1 MLIGCCATIPASC
14 HGLATFVIILL
25 LVFVTEVVAVV
36 WGYIYRAKVGNEV
49 DHSIPKVCKT
59 YNGTNPEAASQA
71 IDSVQRQLLCCGIH
85 RYSDWENTDWFKETK
100 HQSVPLRHCRETA
113 ASWNDSLAQPS
124 NLYTEGCEARVG
136 KKLQEITMHVMW
148 AAPTFA
154 AMPLLG
160 AVCSHR
166 AVQNEWTEILL
177 LSSSLAEPTHSRKLK
192 PQLFSLALIWKVS

>member
-1 MLIGCCATIPASC
+1 MLIGCCATIPASR

-25 LVFVTEVVAVV
+25 LVFVTEVVVVV
-36 WGYIYRAKVGNEV
+36 WGYVYRAKVGNEV
-49 DHSIPKVCKT
+49 DHSIPNVCKT

-85 RYSDWENTDWFKETK
+85 RYSDRENTGWFEETK

-113 ASWNDSLAQPS
+113 GSWNDSLAQPA
-124 NLYTEGCEARVG
+124 NLYTEGCEALVG
-136 KKLQEITMHVMW
+136 KKLQEIMLHVMW

-154 AMPLLG
+154 AMLLLG

-166 AVQNEWTEILL
+166 AVRDPA